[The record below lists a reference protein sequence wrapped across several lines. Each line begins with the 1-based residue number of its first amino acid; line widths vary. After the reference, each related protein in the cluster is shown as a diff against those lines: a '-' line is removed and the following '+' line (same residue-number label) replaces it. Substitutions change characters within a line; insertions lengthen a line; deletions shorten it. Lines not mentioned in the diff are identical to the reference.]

1 MDGQLDFL
9 GLISEYTDDQGAK
22 VTIREPGVRR
32 SKPIPPPEPE
42 QLSFDFTDFDK
53 KIEEE
58 ARAKEQA
65 RKEAIRQAE
74 EAKKA
79 RAEAE
84 KAEAEAKE
92 KAEAEKAEAEAKAK
106 AEAERAEAEAR
117 AKAEAERAEAEARA
131 KAEAEKAEA
140 EARAKAEAEAKKA
153 KEALKK
159 EVKPIPKKAKESGDT
174 PKDSLFKA
182 CVRCW
187 CFDCKHNLRN
197 EGVPRDICGTMMACP
212 ACKGCEEED
221 SPTICEIG
229 NAKEGCMTRAIEEG
243 IAVREE
249 YIE

>member
-117 AKAEAERAEAEARA
+117 AKAEAE
-131 KAEAEKAEA
+131 KAEA

-174 PKDSLFKA
+174 PKDSHFMA